1 VNLLVPRDVR
11 VRLNDTV
18 RAAGRLEIGGVLM
31 AEQLAPGRFSLVDF
45 TVDAEK
51 GGAAHFVRS
60 VDHHREALAAFFDR
74 TGSDFARFNYLG
86 EWHSHPNH
94 PPVPSTEDLRSMQGL
109 VDGERDI
116 PFALLLIVRARWRR
130 LLLSATLFQQ
140 GAAPAPVVVEMDSRE
155 EQETARLGRS

>member
-1 VNLLVPRDVR
+1 MNLIMPKEVR
-11 VRLNDTV
+11 VRLHEVV

-31 AEQLAPGRFSLVDF
+31 AEQLAPGEFSLVDF

-60 VDHHREALAAFFDR
+60 VDHHREALTAFFER

-94 PPVPSTEDLRSMQGL
+94 PHLPSTEDIRSMDAL
-109 VDGERDI
+109 VGGERDI
-116 PFALLLIVRARWRR
+116 PFALLLIVRAHRRR
-130 LLLSATLFQQ
+130 LSLSATLFQQ
-140 GAAPAPVVVEMDSRE
+140 GAGPVAV
-155 EQETARLGRS
+155 RLGGGETDGTTRGEGS

>member
-1 VNLLVPRDVR
+1 MNLLVPRDVR
-11 VRLNDTV
+11 VRLNNTV

-60 VDHHREALAAFFDR
+60 VDHHREALAAFFDQ
-74 TGSDFARFNYLG
+74 TGANFTRFNYLG

-94 PPVPSTEDLRSMQGL
+94 PPVPSTEDLRSMQAL

-116 PFALLLIVRARWRR
+116 PFALLLIVRASWRR

-140 GAAPAPVVVEMDSRE
+140 GAAPAPVVVEMDSLE
-155 EQETARLGRS
+155 EQEIARLGRS